1 MSASR
6 EKKNRQDL
14 ASQGIKD
21 PKAIRE
27 AEEKAKL
34 RKANRLYG
42 TIAVVFVVVAALLL
56 VVKSGVLYRDPD
68 AVTIDGQNYTVAQ
81 VNYYYRG
88 LANNIA
94 KAGYYGLDNSK
105 PLTDQVMNDTAKMLL
120 QVTDEGDVTWDQFLK
135 EYAVKQLSQ
144 DVGIPADLKDI
155 VKPEDVDFLAQS
167 AYDDACRPGNP
178 RDTSVEEIKQLYL
191 SLM

>member
-6 EKKNRQDL
+6 EKKNRQEL

-27 AEEKAKL
+27 AEEKAKQ

-88 LANNIA
+88 LANSIA
-94 KAGYYGLDNSK
+94 QAGYYGLDNSK
-105 PLTDQVMNDTAKMLL
+105 PLTQQVMKTPPKCCCRSPTRA
-120 QVTDEGDVTWDQFLK
+120 T
-135 EYAVKQLSQ
+135 SP
-144 DVGIPADLKDI
+144 GI
-155 VKPEDVDFLAQS
+155 S
-167 AYDDACRPGNP
+167 
-178 RDTSVEEIKQLYL
+178 S
-191 SLM
+191 

>member
-68 AVTIDGQNYTVAQ
+68 AVRITPWH
-81 VNYYYRG
+81 R
-88 LANNIA
+88 
-94 KAGYYGLDNSK
+94 
-105 PLTDQVMNDTAKMLL
+105 
-120 QVTDEGDVTWDQFLK
+120 
-135 EYAVKQLSQ
+135 
-144 DVGIPADLKDI
+144 
-155 VKPEDVDFLAQS
+155 
-167 AYDDACRPGNP
+167 
-178 RDTSVEEIKQLYL
+178 
-191 SLM
+191 

>member
-27 AEEKAKL
+27 AEEQAKL

-56 VVKSGVLYRDPD
+56 VVKSCTATP
-68 AVTIDGQNYTVAQ
+68 TPSPSTV
-81 VNYYYRG
+81 R
-88 LANNIA
+88 IT
-94 KAGYYGLDNSK
+94 
-105 PLTDQVMNDTAKMLL
+105 P
-120 QVTDEGDVTWDQFLK
+120 WH
-135 EYAVKQLSQ
+135 
-144 DVGIPADLKDI
+144 
-155 VKPEDVDFLAQS
+155 
-167 AYDDACRPGNP
+167 R
-178 RDTSVEEIKQLYL
+178 
-191 SLM
+191 